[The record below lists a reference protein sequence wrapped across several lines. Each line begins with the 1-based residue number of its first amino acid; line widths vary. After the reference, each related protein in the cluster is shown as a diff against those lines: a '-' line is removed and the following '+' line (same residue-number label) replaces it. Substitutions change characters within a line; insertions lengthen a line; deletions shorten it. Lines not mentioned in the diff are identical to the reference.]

1 MKIFF
6 IIMSLIFVVPA
17 QAEIR
22 ASWYSSASLKKEG
35 TWKTSKGIQ
44 ANGQPFNE
52 NALTAACRM
61 YPLGARIRVTN
72 ARNGRSVVV
81 KVTDRIGKRFAT
93 TRIDLSKAAF
103 QKIADLDQGIVPIT
117 VRRLS

>member
-1 MKIFF
+1 MRFVIA
-6 IIMSLIFVVPA
+6 ILLIMLATQA

-22 ASWYSSASLKKEG
+22 ASWYSEQSLKREG

-72 ARNGRSVVV
+72 IKNGKSVVV

-93 TRIDLSKAAF
+93 SRIDLSKAAF
-103 QKIADLDQGIVPIT
+103 QKIASLDQGVVPIT
-117 VRRLS
+117 ARRLL